1 MKEYLSEDNYVHGTI
16 GGYKGHRVRITPFC
30 QPCID
35 AQKVYNRNYKQT
47 HKEQTRKVAKQHIRN
62 LLYQKLLALNESN
75 G

>member
-35 AQKVYNRNYKQT
+35 AQKAYAKKYRAEHQI
-47 HKEQTRKVAKQHIRN
+47 QTRKYQRQRFRN
-62 LLYQKLLALNESN
+62 LLYAKLLKLNEPD